1 MRIHGRLVATAALAS
16 SAMLLP
22 RVGHAQ
28 ITAAD
33 QRFSPILA
41 PAPRGISSVLE
52 PDSSV
57 ATSRSP
63 DLPSVGA
70 ESNACRTKL
79 RDPRTGARYVLVE
92 SKIVEN
98 RMVSR
103 LGHTVQTTDS
113 QGNYTAD
120 GKTEIN
126 LSHASS
132 QCLLRVACA
141 NNFVLGLAG
150 SLK

>member
-16 SAMLLP
+16 SATLLR

-41 PAPRGISSVLE
+41 PAPRGISRVLE

-57 ATSRSP
+57 ATRRSP
-63 DLPSVGA
+63 ELPSVGA

-79 RDPRTGARYVLVE
+79 RDPRIGAHYVLVE
-92 SKIVEN
+92 PLVSPSDNAEVTGARVITMSGA
-98 RMVSR
+98 RM
-103 LGHTVQTTDS
+103 
-113 QGNYTAD
+113 
-120 GKTEIN
+120 
-126 LSHASS
+126 
-132 QCLLRVACA
+132 C
-141 NNFVLGLAG
+141 
-150 SLK
+150 